1 MNISVISIAKKE
13 RSLYDPLYQEQIKMI
28 SRFAKLED
36 IELFPKEIAKAH
48 QTSPEASKIA
58 YTKLLEPMLGKT
70 YSIALHPD
78 GKKCNSLAFSKLI
91 SDRIAIQFFI
101 GGAFGFDESF
111 VAQCDSV
118 ISLSELTMS
127 HKIAKSVLLEQI
139 YRSFT
144 LLNNHPYHK

>member
-1 MNISVISIAKKE
+1 VNISLISIAKKE

-28 SRFAKLED
+28 SRFAKLD
-36 IELFPKEIAKAH
+36 DVELFPKEVAKAH
-48 QTSPEASKIA
+48 LISPEASKTA
-58 YTKLLEPMLGKT
+58 YSKLLEPMLGKT

-78 GKKCNSLAFSKLI
+78 GKKCDSLAFSKLLC
-91 SDRIAIQFFI
+91 DKIAIQFFI
-101 GGAFGFDESF
+101 GGAFGFEESF
-111 VAQCDSV
+111 VTQCDSV

-127 HKIAKSVLLEQI
+127 HKIAKAVLLEQI